1 MKFFKKIA
9 LSCLAFMLCLGMASV
24 AACGSKKKNNDTSSS
39 SAATSSSTV
48 NSEAGS
54 AENSSVA
61 STESAGN
68 NTTSGTVNNSAA
80 TSNSTE
86 VSNATS
92 SGNNEESSGIVTQ
105 ANAYNFKILKADG
118 TPAVG
123 YKIQMCTTNGS
134 GVCYAFSS
142 ASDTNGFVA
151 VTQNPRI
158 CPNPAIYE
166 VHVVDSTNTQVA
178 LAATVH
184 TPAAFS
190 AELIVVTLAN

>member
-61 STESAGN
+61 STESAN
-68 NTTSGTVNNSAA
+68 NNATSGTVNNSAA

-123 YKIQMCTTNGS
+123 YNIQLCSTDGT
-134 GVCYAFSS
+134 CYPPSIV
-142 ASDTNGFVA
+142 SDANGFVA
-151 VTQNPRI
+151 VTTSRNFPG
-158 CPNPAIYE
+158 PGIYE
-166 VHVVDSTNTQVA
+166 VHVMYSGNQVA
-178 LAATVH
+178 LATTVR

-190 AELIVVTLAN
+190 TELIVVTLAN